1 MLIQKQL
8 NTKFVRKLKKLD
20 NANNNADF
28 MYDLTIIEKNK
39 RNEIKIFSRRCIS
52 TIKDGKLSRSEIW
65 TNKYTIKQIK
75 IYSKK

>member
-52 TIKDGKLSRSEIW
+52 TIKDGKLSRSEI
-65 TNKYTIKQIK
+65 
-75 IYSKK
+75 

>member
-39 RNEIKIFSRRCIS
+39 RNEIKIFSRRYIS
-52 TIKDGKLSRSEIW
+52 TIKDGKLSRSEI
-65 TNKYTIKQIK
+65 
-75 IYSKK
+75 